1 MLRNGNSIVP
11 LRVKRFP
18 HILVFQAEVSIV
30 EVIHP
35 AQVGF
40 REDASRDAIFP
51 VLLMMDLVILY
62 SGVGTGWFA
71 VTLAANVSFAPDWRS
86 ASGRGRPPN
95 V

>member
-40 REDASRDAIFP
+40 REERLARRNLPCSINDGLRYIVLWRRKRMARGDA
-51 VLLMMDLVILY
+51 
-62 SGVGTGWFA
+62 
-71 VTLAANVSFAPDWRS
+71 
-86 ASGRGRPPN
+86 GRER
-95 V
+95 